1 MTDETIKTDIDQ
13 LYRRYQET
21 RDDIPLPIFK
31 SISLAARN
39 ASQEDAI
46 HSIVEAAKVASYA
59 NDQEKVGKKS
69 SWLTLLG
76 EKLKSGLFNS
86 NLVKPA
92 GVSFACL
99 AMVAVIGPMFLN
111 STSNQFQEVAHLTDC
126 AQCPNHIN
134 NVLTTTRSATLGLSQ
149 ADAQSRHAAKLG
161 QIQAR
166 LKIEVSNNDP
176 LAVDNAIASLKKLDG
191 SVISKELATL
201 INQHSNSER
210 TTVNSLNTAIVS
222 ATSNVQITLASEAI
236 FIANI
241 SARNALTLNNSEA
254 ARVPLERALV
264 ALKKLPT
271 PSNLQ
276 QSAISKLE
284 QNVSADT
291 LNLKRVIK
299 SLELSAKSLSV

>member
-1 MTDETIKTDIDQ
+1 MTDETIKTDASQ

-21 RDDIPLPIFK
+21 RDDIPLPIFN
-31 SISLAARN
+31 SISLAAQN

-46 HSIVEAAKVASYA
+46 HSILEAAKVASYA
-59 NDQEKVGKKS
+59 NDKEEVGKKS
-69 SWLTLLG
+69 SWLTLIN
-76 EKLKSGLFNS
+76 EKLKSGLFKS
-86 NLVKPA
+86 SLYKPA
-92 GVSFACL
+92 GVGFACL
-99 AMVAVIGPMFLN
+99 AMVAVVGPMFLN

-126 AQCPNHIN
+126 AQCPSHIN
-134 NVLTTTRSATLGLSQ
+134 NVLTTTRSTALGLNQ
-149 ADAQSRHAAKLG
+149 VDAQSRHAAKLG

-166 LKIEVSNNDP
+166 LKIEASNNDP
-176 LAVDNAIASLKKLDG
+176 LAVDKAIASLKKLDG
-191 SVISKELATL
+191 SMISKELASL
-201 INQHSNSER
+201 INPQPNTER
-210 TTVNSLNTAIVS
+210 TTVDSLNTAIAS
-222 ATSNVQITLASEAI
+222 ATSNVHITLASEAI

-276 QSAISKLE
+276 QSAILKLE